1 MVQGLHETR
10 VARQLRDWSLP
21 ARFAVYGLSAGL
33 ITGVPLGVWLS
44 SPQWMPASW
53 ELPGGARRDGPAP
66 RGRDPLR
73 DFNLDGL
80 LVPAEEILAGGP
92 PKDGIPALSDPLTV
106 TVGAVKFLEHDDR
119 VVGVTV
125 GGESRAYPIRL
136 LNYHEVANDEI
147 GGVPIAVVYCPL
159 CDSVSVLDRRIDGQT
174 LSFGVSG
181 LLLHSNVLLYDRS
194 DHALWTQL
202 GDRALSGPYAGRSLT
217 HVNSWELASFGAWAA
232 QHPLGRVAS
241 FETGYGLEYRRSP
254 YAAYFE
260 TDDLYFHVPRDDRL
274 PRQKTPVVGVRL
286 GGLACAVPVD
296 AVADAPGGRL
306 QVPIAGQRVVL
317 ASDPGASE
325 ITVVESPMGAQVAHT
340 FWFAWA
346 AFHPGTTLFG
356 SEPSATG
363 TTNSFIEEVG
373 CRP

>member
-1 MVQGLHETR
+1 M
-10 VARQLRDWSLP
+10 ARRLRDWSLP

-44 SPQWMPASW
+44 SAQWTLPAYW
-53 ELPGGARRDGPAP
+53 LQLHGGARRDGPAP
-66 RGRDPLR
+66 QGRDPLL
-73 DFNLDGL
+73 DFNLDSL
-80 LVPAEEILAGGP
+80 LVPAEDIRAGGP
-92 PKDGIPALSDPLTV
+92 PKDVIPALFGPATV
-106 TVGAVKFLEHDDR
+106 HVGAVGFLQHDDR

-147 GGVPIAVVYCPL
+147 GGIPIAVVYCPL
-159 CDSVSVLDRRIDGQT
+159 CDSVSVLDRRIDGRT

-202 GDRALSGPYAGRSLT
+202 GDRALSGPFAGRSLPQ
-217 HVNSWELASFGAWAA
+217 VNSWELASFGAWAA

-241 FETGYGLEYRRSP
+241 FETGYGLDYRQSP
-254 YAAYFE
+254 YARYFE
-260 TDDLYFHVPRDDRL
+260 DDDLYFHVPRDDRL

-286 GGLACAVPVD
+286 GGRACAIPVA
-296 AVADAPGGRL
+296 AVAAAPGGRL
-306 QVPIAGQRVVL
+306 EIPIAGQRVVL
-317 ASDPGASE
+317 ASNPGASE
-325 ITVVESPMGAQVAHT
+325 IAIVESPMGAQIVHT

-346 AFHPGTTLFG
+346 AFHPGTTVFG
-356 SEPSATG
+356 SEPSATRA
-363 TTNSFIEEVG
+363 TSNLTEKIDIG